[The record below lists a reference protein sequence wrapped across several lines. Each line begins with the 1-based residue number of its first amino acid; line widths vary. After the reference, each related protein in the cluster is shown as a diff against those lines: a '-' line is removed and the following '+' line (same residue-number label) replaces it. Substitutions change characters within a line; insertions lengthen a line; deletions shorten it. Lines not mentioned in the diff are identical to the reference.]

1 MQRAFTSR
9 FGSRLARMLGTGSV
23 AVVATLMAGN
33 ASAALMPQMARCAPY
48 FADILGDSGPQ
59 GKNLKNAQNGAGMYN
74 TAPIGVIAGT
84 RVLHATSPGRR
95 DRGIPMPRRRS
106 TEPLAS
112 SSASWTAS
120 GRCRARAGTAIRASS
135 CSTRPSASRL
145 FARLAGPDTRS
156 QRCSIPVPAECRC
169 GAARQHQRP
178 GRHRLGPRN
187 GARWARRRG
196 ASRHR
201 ARRRV
206 DEKYR
211 RRRRGAGRHV
221 DQQMQYSRHR
231 PELGALYQVHRGDVP
246 HARSRVGARCRRA
259 SFVREG

>member
-95 DRGIPMPRRRS
+95 DRGIPMPRRQS
-106 TEPLAS
+106 TEPLALRP
-112 SSASWTAS
+112 ASWTAS

-145 FARLAGPDTRS
+145 LARLAGPDTRS

-169 GAARQHQRP
+169 GAVRQHQRP

-201 ARRRV
+201 ARRQWTRNTGGDV
-206 DEKYR
+206 AELVVTWISNAVLPPSPRAR
-211 RRRRGAGRHV
+211 RALPGRRG
-221 DQQMQYSRHR
+221 DM
-231 PELGALYQVHRGDVP
+231 P
-246 HARSRVGARCRRA
+246 HARSRVGARCRLGA